1 MRIALTTSLG
11 LMVLIL
17 LGCVLRTEHTIDA
30 HIRVD
35 VRHVQEQADAVL
47 DYVEGRTDTL
57 PGEESGE
64 GTGRSSLQR
73 ILQALNPIQV
83 AHASESLRET
93 SAEVTRLADSM
104 RERHSDIEELKEDGC
119 VGEDNRGY
127 LSYFGCDDLEPE
139 EEEEVRELVEEENED
154 RQALYEEIA
163 RLNAEDGVTVQQVER
178 IFAERRLQR
187 AESGHHVQLPPA
199 GPELEEFRNTA
210 AGRRLDDEVQPNAW
224 VELP

>member
-1 MRIALTTSLG
+1 MRIALATSVA
-11 LMVLIL
+11 LMALIL

-35 VRHVQEQADAVL
+35 VRHVRQQADAGL
-47 DYVEGRTDTL
+47 DFIEGRTDTL

-64 GTGRSSLQR
+64 GAGASRLHR
-73 ILQALNPIQV
+73 ILQALNPVQI
-83 AHASESLRET
+83 AHASEALREA
-93 SAEVTRLADSM
+93 SPEVTRLAESM
-104 RERHSDIEELKEDGC
+104 RERHSDIEELKGAGC
-119 VGEDNRGY
+119 LGEDNRGY
-127 LSYFGCDDLEPE
+127 LSYLGCDDLEPE
-139 EEEEVRELVEEENED
+139 EEEEVRELVEDENED

-163 RLNAEDGVTVQQVER
+163 RLNAEDGVTVQQVQR

-187 AESGHHVQLPPA
+187 AQSGHHVQLPPA

-210 AGRRLDDEVQPNAW
+210 AGRRLDDEVQPSAW

>member
-1 MRIALTTSLG
+1 MRIVLTTSLA
-11 LMVLIL
+11 LMALIL

-35 VRHVQEQADAVL
+35 VRHVQQQADAVL
-47 DYVEGRTDTL
+47 DYIEGRTDTL
-57 PGEESGE
+57 PMEENGE
-64 GTGRSSLQR
+64 GAGVSGLQR
-73 ILQALNPIQV
+73 ILQALNPVQV
-83 AHASESLRET
+83 AYASESLRET
-93 SAEVTRLADSM
+93 SEEVTRLAESM
-104 RERHSDIEELKEDGC
+104 RERHSDIEELKAAGC

-127 LSYFGCDDLEPE
+127 LSYLGCDDLEPE
-139 EEEEVRELVEEENED
+139 EEEEVRELVEDENED

-163 RLNAEDGVTVQQVER
+163 RLNAEDGVTVQQVQR

-187 AESGHHVQLPPA
+187 AQSGHHVQLPPA